1 MNQTMSS
8 VKTQPS
14 DKRLRTQLVS
24 FRFWFTTLLV
34 IVAVAIMVR
43 LGIWQLDRLEQR
55 RAFNAR
61 VQAQL
66 AQPPLIINNETLQQK
81 LFDMEYRT
89 VIVQGEYDFANQVAL
104 RNQAYQ
110 NRWGVHLLTPLKIK
124 GTDQAILVN
133 RGWIPGEAFLSGDW
147 SRFDQGGE
155 VTIKGV
161 IRRAQTKPDFGK
173 RTDPVPADG
182 EPPLKAW
189 NLANVGA
196 IARQINYAVISDVYI
211 QQTEGE
217 GEAASLPIPAQVE
230 LDLSEG
236 PHLGYALQWFTF
248 AAILGIGYPV
258 FIKRRMGK

>member
-1 MNQTMSS
+1 MNQTIFSL
-8 VKTQPS
+8 KTQPS
-14 DKRLRTQLVS
+14 NKRLRVMRGS
-24 FRFWFTTLLV
+24 FRFWLTTRLV
-34 IVAVAIMVR
+34 IFAVAIMVR

-66 AQPPLIINNETLQQK
+66 AQPPLILNNETLRHK

-110 NRWGVHLLTPLKIK
+110 NRWGVHLLTPLNIK

-133 RGWIPGEAFLSGDW
+133 RGWIPGEEFLSGNW
-147 SRFDQGGE
+147 SRFDQNGE
-155 VTIKGV
+155 VTVKGV

-173 RTDPVPADG
+173 RSDPVPAAGD
-182 EPPLKAW
+182 PPLKAW

-196 IARQINYAVISDVYI
+196 IVRQIDYPIIPDVYI

-217 GEAASLPIPAQVE
+217 GDAASLPIPAPVE

-258 FIKRRMGK
+258 FIKKRVGK

>member
-1 MNQTMSS
+1 MNQTIFS
-8 VKTQPS
+8 VKTQSS
-14 DKRLRTQLVS
+14 DKRLRAQLLS
-24 FRFWFTTLLV
+24 LRFWFTTLLV
-34 IVAVAIMVR
+34 IVAVAVMVR

-55 RAFNAR
+55 RAFNVR

-66 AQPPLIINNETLQQK
+66 AQPPLILDNETLRLK

-124 GTDQAILVN
+124 GTDQSILVN
-133 RGWIPGEAFLSGDW
+133 RGWIPGEEFLNGNW
-147 SRFDQGGE
+147 SRFDQNGE
-155 VTIKGV
+155 VTVRGV

-173 RTDPVPADG
+173 RSDPVPAAGD
-182 EPPLKAW
+182 PPLRAW

-196 IARQINYAVISDVYI
+196 IAKQINYPLISDVYI
-211 QQTEGE
+211 QQTEGQ
-217 GEAASLPIPAQVE
+217 GEAANLPIPAQVE

-248 AAILGIGYPV
+248 ATILGIGYPV

>member
-1 MNQTMSS
+1 MSQS
-8 VKTQPS
+8 LHSTTIPSTQKGLKS
-14 DKRLRTQLVS
+14 QWLS
-24 FRFWFTTLLV
+24 FRFWLTTGLV
-34 IVAVAIMVR
+34 VIAVGVMVR

-66 AQPPLIINNETLQQK
+66 AQPPLVLDSRSLGENLY
-81 LFDMEYRT
+81 DMEYRT

-110 NRWGVHLLTPLKIK
+110 NRWGVYLLTPLKIK
-124 GTDQAILVN
+124 GTEQAILVN
-133 RGWIPGEAFLSGDW
+133 RGWIPGEAFLNGDW
-147 SRFDQGGE
+147 SPYNQEGE
-155 VTIKGV
+155 VTVKGV
-161 IRRAQTKPDFGK
+161 IRRAQTRPDFG
-173 RTDPVPADG
+173 RRSDPIPSAG

-189 NLANVGA
+189 NLANVEA
-196 IARQINYAVISDVYI
+196 IAQQIDYPIVPNVYV

-217 GEAASLPIPAQVE
+217 GEAAGLPIPAMVE

-248 AAILGIGYPV
+248 AAILAIGYPF
-258 FIKRRMGK
+258 FIKRRMGR

>member
-1 MNQTMSS
+1 MSRPFS
-8 VKTQPS
+8 TSAAVASQEYTKG
-14 DKRLRTQLVS
+14 RLS
-24 FRFWFTTLLV
+24 GFRFWITTLLV
-34 IVAVAIMVR
+34 LIAVGVMIR
-43 LGIWQLDRLEQR
+43 LGIWQLERLEQR

-66 AQPPLIINNETLQQK
+66 NQPTLVLDGRSLQEN
-81 LFDMEYRT
+81 LYEMEYRA
-89 VIVQGEYDFANQVAL
+89 VLVQGEYDFANQVAL

-110 NRWGVHLLTPLKIK
+110 NRWGVYLLTPLKIK

-133 RGWIPGEAFLSGDW
+133 RGWIPGEEFLQGDW
-147 SRFDQGGE
+147 SRFDQPGA
-155 VTIKGV
+155 VTVKGV
-161 IRRAQTKPDFGK
+161 IRRAQTKPDFG
-173 RTDPVPADG
+173 RRSDPIPSAG

-196 IARQINYAVISDVYI
+196 IAQQIPYPVVQSVYI

-217 GEAASLPIPAQVE
+217 GETAGLPIPATVE

-248 AAILGIGYPV
+248 AAILGIGYPFFV
-258 FIKRRMGK
+258 RRRMKR

>member
-1 MNQTMSS
+1 MNQTIFSL
-8 VKTQPS
+8 KNQPS
-14 DKRLRTQLVS
+14 EKPLKAQLVS
-24 FRFWFTTLLV
+24 FRFWFTTILV
-34 IVAVAIMVR
+34 IVAVAVMVR

-66 AQPPLIINNETLQQK
+66 AQPPLILDDETLQQN
-81 LFDMEYRT
+81 LYDMEYRT
-89 VIVQGEYDFANQVAL
+89 VIVRGEYDFANQVAL

-124 GTDQAILVN
+124 GTDQTVLVN
-133 RGWIPGEAFLSGDW
+133 RGWIPGEEFLSGNW
-147 SRFDQGGE
+147 SRFDQNGE
-155 VTIKGV
+155 VTIRGV
-161 IRRAQTKPDFGK
+161 IRRAQTRPDFGK
-173 RTDPVPADG
+173 RNDPVPGAG

-196 IARQINYAVISDVYI
+196 IARQMNYSVVSDVYI

-217 GEAASLPIPAQVE
+217 GQAANLPVPAQVE

-248 AAILGIGYPV
+248 AAILGIGYPFFV
-258 FIKRRMGK
+258 KRRMGK

>member
-1 MNQTMSS
+1 MNQTIFSL
-8 VKTQPS
+8 KTQPS
-14 DKRLRTQLVS
+14 NKRLRVMLGS
-24 FRFWFTTLLV
+24 FRVWLTTLLV
-34 IVAVAIMVR
+34 IFAVAIMVR

-66 AQPPLIINNETLQQK
+66 AQPPLILNNETLRHK

-133 RGWIPGEAFLSGDW
+133 RGWIPGEEFLSGNW
-147 SRFDQGGE
+147 SRFDQNGE
-155 VTIKGV
+155 VTVKGV

-173 RTDPVPADG
+173 RSDPVPAAGD
-182 EPPLKAW
+182 PPLKAW

-196 IARQINYAVISDVYI
+196 IVRQIDYPIIPDVYI

-217 GEAASLPIPAQVE
+217 GDAASLPIPAPVE

-258 FIKRRMGK
+258 FIKKRVGK